1 MNNEEENLKK
11 LVSALAD
18 LLIVWMIDIERK
30 KTETKGVPK
39 NGTFKIRRSWPE
51 NSGSNKETCY
61 RTRL

>member
-18 LLIVWMIDIERK
+18 LLIVWMINIERM
-30 KTETKGVPK
+30 ESHTKGAPK

-51 NSGSNKETCY
+51 NPGSN
-61 RTRL
+61 